1 MNKIITYSLFITL
14 CFILPIWSA
23 YSKSVCSVYAT
34 YKENAPSNSTSIG
47 IKPIEDV
54 KLINIKLQ
62 GFWEPLLY
70 KNYNSNHFYSIDTII
85 SMLFIFLFMN
95 LRIEF
100 ESNDGSKFMN
110 KLYLLAKSLIFISFI
125 HGIFKFFVLNDIIN
139 SFINAHLPVDLVQK
153 NEANSGV
160 FWIFIP
166 GSIAIAVY
174 KMLKDGKNLQSQL
187 DELNEIQKHEKF
199 K

>member
-1 MNKIITYSLFITL
+1 MKNIITYSLFIIL
-14 CFILPIWSA
+14 CFIFPIWGA

-62 GFWEPLLY
+62 GFWEPLLFR
-70 KNYNSNHFYSIDTII
+70 NYFSSHFNTIDAII
-85 SMLFIFLFMN
+85 SLLFIFLFMN

-100 ESNDGSKFMN
+100 ESNDGSKFSN
-110 KLYLLAKSLIFISFI
+110 KIYLLAKSLIFISFGY
-125 HGIFKFFVLNDIIN
+125 GIFKILFFDDFANN
-139 SFINAHLPVDLVQK
+139 FINNHLPYNLVQVK
-153 NEANSGV
+153 ERNLGV

-166 GSIAIAVY
+166 GSIAVAVY
-174 KMLKDGKNLQSQL
+174 KMLKHGKALQNQL
-187 DELNEIQKHEKF
+187 DKLNEIQ
-199 K
+199 